1 VRRERIEVVS
11 AWVGTGG
18 GVGALAAWLLA
29 DNFASSVGSY
39 TGIGSLIGLL
49 VGLIRAYT
57 ERAVPGGVSSRTVAI
72 TRIRS
77 QLLASGF
84 DLPEALYE
92 KCPTDLVLA
101 HSSSGDSPA
110 LSRIGVLRTLDR
122 AAYRLVM
129 CGRVGCGIG
138 EAAVAAALTLLD
150 RADSNGD
157 GRIPALLVARSYTGN
172 LGSWIEKELCL
183 RYGLDR
189 TDASKQPDRAT
200 SPVRQS
206 GATPGRRL
214 SRSGPP
220 QVSEVRVDQVS

>member
-57 ERAVPGGVSSRTVAI
+57 ERAVAGGVSSRTVAI

-150 RADSNGD
+150 RADSTATAGSRLCWSH
-157 GRIPALLVARSYTGN
+157 GPTPATSGAGLRRSCACGMGWTARTHPSSLTEPPALSVKAGQPQDAVSADLAR
-172 LGSWIEKELCL
+172 
-183 RYGLDR
+183 
-189 TDASKQPDRAT
+189 
-200 SPVRQS
+200 
-206 GATPGRRL
+206 RR
-214 SRSGPP
+214 SAR
-220 QVSEVRVDQVS
+220 